1 MPEHEKS
8 CEAKEIVERLTNT
21 RLTTAEPAWKKTI
34 PKINAGSTEVRTAP
48 PPGFDPLYKGT
59 QKARLDFYTSFQTKE
74 YRWLDQPETELTKT
88 NYRQFTLYSRNMPQ
102 PC

>member
-8 CEAKEIVERLTNT
+8 CEAREIVERLTNT

-59 QKARLDFYTSFQTKE
+59 QKTRLDFFYFISNQR
-74 YRWLDQPETELTKT
+74 RWLDQPETELSKT
-88 NYRQFTLYSRNMPQ
+88 NYRLFTLCSCNMTK